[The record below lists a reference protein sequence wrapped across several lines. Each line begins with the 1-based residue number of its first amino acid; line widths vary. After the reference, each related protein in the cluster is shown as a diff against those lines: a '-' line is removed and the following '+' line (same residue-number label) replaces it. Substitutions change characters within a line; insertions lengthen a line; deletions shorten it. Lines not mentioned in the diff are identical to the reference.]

1 MFDRMVRAS
10 RFDPAAYESVE
21 HDAAATGQIVFVV
34 AVAAL
39 ASGVGLWR
47 TAGLLGLCGG
57 VVVVVI
63 DWIVWSAIT
72 YWVGKGMF
80 ATSQTEVTLGQ
91 MVRTL
96 GLAQSPQVLNVL
108 GFIPVLG
115 PLLRIVTT
123 LWTLLAGIIAIRQAM
138 DFSTVRAVGTAV
150 VGYIFVVILLV
161 LFVLP
166 LLTQPAT

>member
-1 MFDRMVRAS
+1 
-10 RFDPAAYESVE
+10 
-21 HDAAATGQIVFVV
+21 
-34 AVAAL
+34 
-39 ASGVGLWR
+39 
-47 TAGLLGLCGG
+47 LLGLCGG